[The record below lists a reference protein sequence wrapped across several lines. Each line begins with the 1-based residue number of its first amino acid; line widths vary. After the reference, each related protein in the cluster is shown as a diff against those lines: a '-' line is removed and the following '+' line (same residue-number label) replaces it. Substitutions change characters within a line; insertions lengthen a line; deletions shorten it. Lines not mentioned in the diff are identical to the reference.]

1 MTAQETEDLFPTRLA
16 QARELR
22 DMSQTALSSKAGIPA
37 SSISHFE
44 AGARKPSFDNLRRI
58 AKALNVSTDFLLGR
72 VDAPEQST
80 GSDELYRDVQKL
92 KENDRKL
99 TKDFI
104 NMLLSRSK
112 ESQER

>member
-1 MTAQETEDLFPTRLA
+1 MTTQDTEDLFPTRLA

-22 DMSQTALSSKAGIPA
+22 EMNQTALSSKTGIPA

-44 AGARKPSFDNLRRI
+44 SGARKPSFDNLRRI

-72 VDAPEQST
+72 VETPEQST
-80 GSDELYRDVQKL
+80 GSDELHRDVQKL
-92 KENDRKL
+92 NEKDREL

-112 ESQER
+112 GSQDE